1 MRVLGLDASS
11 PLWPLTTGDRDG
23 PAPGEAT
30 IGEATIDKIRS
41 DPGNAWP
48 PDIHIQGGREMLEQ
62 FVGSSWLDE
71 SLGPLLDSWER
82 PTARGEHAHRPHGR
96 SRRGLN
102 RRGGVY
108 EGGVRVPLLLHWPA
122 RPRAEA
128 SALRGAH
135 YLTHL
140 DLLPTLVAR
149 GRARAHH
156 PARAAPSQRDLPWE
170 GHVGCAVAKHHGTRG
185 ARS

>member
-1 MRVLGLDASS
+1 MAAHHRGSRRPRA
-11 PLWPLTTGDRDG
+11 
-23 PAPGEAT
+23 GEAT

-71 SLGPLLDSWER
+71 SLGPLLDEIGR
-82 PTARGEHAHRPHGR
+82 DPQRAANTLTIVTADHGAG
-96 SRRGLN
+96 STGK
-102 RRGGVY
+102 GGVY

-122 RPRAEA
+122 RPPIEA
-128 SALRGAH
+128 SVLRGAH

-140 DLLPTLVAR
+140 DLLPTLASLAGVPALTTSTSRSFATRSSVGGTCRVCCGQAPRDPR
-149 GRARAHH
+149 GEVMRR
-156 PARAAPSQRDLPWE
+156 
-170 GHVGCAVAKHHGTRG
+170 
-185 ARS
+185 